1 MITRGHLIG
10 EIFDELTSIAQQVF
24 TRCQLGLTDLNRYL
38 EDFFKDY
45 LNEVLSLSLVNLNN
59 ERGNEP
65 DLDLWFE

>member
-10 EIFDELTSIAQQVF
+10 EIVDGLTSISQQVS

-45 LNEVLSLSLVNLNN
+45 LNDNTYHLRCLELTM
-59 ERGNEP
+59 
-65 DLDLWFE
+65 

>member
-10 EIFDELTSIAQQVF
+10 EIVDGLTSISQQVS

-45 LNEVLSLSLVNLNN
+45 LNEALSLSLVNL
-59 ERGNEP
+59 
-65 DLDLWFE
+65 